1 MPALAS
7 HSENWPEPSHGFAYH
22 PGAERILILFGPFRP
37 TECPVMC

>member
-22 PGAERILILFGPFRP
+22 PWAEHIYSSSLGRSDQQNVP
-37 TECPVMC
+37 